1 MAANLRNNAFLSSLM
16 FLLLIGSSYAIT
28 SSEMSTICDKTLD
41 PSFCLNFL
49 NSKFSSPNIQALAKT
64 TLDATKA
71 RATQTFKRLQSI
83 IDGGVDPRSKLAY
96 RSCLDEYEG
105 AIGNIEE
112 AFEHLASG
120 DGMGMNMKVSAAL
133 DGADACLDDVK
144 RLSSVDNAVVNNSKG
159 IKNLCVMDTIVI
171 FLFSDLGT

>member
-16 FLLLIGSSYAIT
+16 FLLLIISSYAIT
-28 SSEMSTICDKTLD
+28 SSEMSTICDKTLN

-49 NSKFSSPNIQALAKT
+49 NTQFASPNLQALAKT
-64 TLDATKA
+64 TLDATQA
-71 RATQTFKRLQSI
+71 RATKTFKRLQSI

-96 RSCLDEYEG
+96 RSCLDEYES

-133 DGADACLDDVK
+133 DGADTCLDDVK
-144 RLSSVDNAVVNNSKG
+144 RLSSVDASVVDNSKK
-159 IKNLCVMDTIVI
+159 IKNLCGIALVI
-171 FLFSDLGT
+171 SNMLPRRA

>member
-28 SSEMSTICDKTLD
+28 SSEMSAICDKTLN
-41 PSFCLNFL
+41 PSFCLKFL
-49 NSKFSSPNIQALAKT
+49 NPRFSSPNLQALAKT
-64 TLDATKA
+64 TLDVTQAKATK
-71 RATQTFKRLQSI
+71 TFKILQSI

-96 RSCLDEYEG
+96 RSCLDEYES
-105 AIGNIEE
+105 AIGNLQE

-133 DGADACLDDVK
+133 DGADTCLDDVK
-144 RLSSVDNAVVNNSKG
+144 RLRSVDASVVKNSKG
-159 IKNLCVMDTIVI
+159 IKNLCGIALVI
-171 FLFSDLGT
+171 SNMLPRRA

>member
-16 FLLLIGSSYAIT
+16 LLLLIGSSYAIT
-28 SSEMSTICDKTLD
+28 SSEMSTICDKTLN

-49 NSKFSSPNIQALAKT
+49 NSNFGSPNLQALAKT
-64 TLDATKA
+64 TLDSTQA
-71 RATQTFKRLQSI
+71 RAKQTFKRLQSI

-96 RSCLDEYEG
+96 RSCLDEYENT
-105 AIGNIEE
+105 IGNLEE

-120 DGMGMNMKVSAAL
+120 DGAGMNIKVSAAL

-144 RLSSVDNAVVNNSKG
+144 RLRSVDSAVLNNSKG
-159 IKNLCVMDTIVI
+159 IKNFCGIALVI
-171 FLFSDLGT
+171 SNMLPRRA

>member
-1 MAANLRNNAFLSSLM
+1 MAANLRNNAFLSSFM

-41 PSFCLNFL
+41 PSFCLDFL
-49 NSKFSSPNIQALAKT
+49 NSEFSSPNLQALAKA
-64 TLDATKA
+64 TLDATKV

-96 RSCLDEYEG
+96 RSCLDEYEN
-105 AIGNIEE
+105 AIGNLEE

-120 DGMGMNMKVSAAL
+120 EGEGLNTKVSAAL
-133 DGADACLDDVK
+133 DGADTCLDYVK
-144 RLSSVDNAVVNNSKG
+144 RLRSVDDSVLNNSKG
-159 IKNLCVMDTIVI
+159 IKNLCGITLVI
-171 FLFSDLGT
+171 SNILPRRY